1 NKEDRSPEQDFYS
14 PESLLREGKEAGHRQ
29 AALRLRSYE
38 DSFRNSIGTMVQ
50 READSLVDDALAEG
64 LGECAKRRALQE
76 ARATARFV
84 NPVLNAMEEEQH
96 GQDAILNRLMEQLLW
111 PHVERRRVEAG
122 LALHQRRF
130 AHAAQRTIEET
141 VGCCRR
147 REDTYCC

>member
-96 GQDAILNRLMEQLLW
+96 GQDAVGSCYGRMWSDDELKQAWPFIRGGSLMQL
-111 PHVERRRVEAG
+111 RG
-122 LALHQRRF
+122 L
-130 AHAAQRTIEET
+130 
-141 VGCCRR
+141 
-147 REDTYCC
+147 